1 MKAKVIREPYRLA
14 NLKVGEV
21 VEIIPGMET
30 DAEGIWNV
38 PAGKLVLCKKED
50 GTHTYAS
57 LLDMQIVDESPS
69 VDWQTFRAEAAKD
82 AMCAMINSCSTDGI
96 FPDPDEV
103 SGMAVLY
110 ADNLIAKLK

>member
-1 MKAKVIREPYRLA
+1 MKESIPNIWRCVNCNTEQYSDSV
-14 NLKVGEV
+14 LK
-21 VEIIPGMET
+21 IPK
-30 DAEGIWNV
+30 DAPKPI
-38 PAGKLVLCKKED
+38 
-50 GTHTYAS
+50 
-57 LLDMQIVDESPS
+57 
-69 VDWQTFRAEAAKD
+69 DWQAFRAEAAKD